1 MDMELYLQLL
11 GVALVNLT
19 ALGGF
24 GAWGLRR
31 MDRRFDEAA
40 EDRRRIETSLS
51 GRIDS
56 LDSRMVSLE
65 GRVALLEGRLAS
77 LEARLDSLEDR
88 LVSLEARLDSLE
100 ARLDSL
106 EGRMGLLEIRL
117 DGWAKQVSGDMAAVN
132 RELGKLQGF
141 TAAARVRRMAS
152 T

>member
-11 GVALVNLT
+11 GVSLVNLT

-56 LDSRMVSLE
+56 LEARLVSLE
-65 GRVALLEGRLAS
+65 DRLVSLEDRLVS
-77 LEARLDSLEDR
+77 LEARLD
-88 LVSLEARLDSLE
+88 SLEARLDSLE